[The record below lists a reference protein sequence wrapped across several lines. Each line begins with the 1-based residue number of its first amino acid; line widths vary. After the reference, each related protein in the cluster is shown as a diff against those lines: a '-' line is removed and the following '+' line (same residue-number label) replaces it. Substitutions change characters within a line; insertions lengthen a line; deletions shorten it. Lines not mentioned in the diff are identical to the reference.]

1 MNIYNHFDNLTL
13 TIDQRNAL
21 EKLSAFLESDDSI
34 FILQGYAGSGKT
46 TLLKG
51 FVDYLKSLQKQY
63 QLMAPTG
70 RAAKILRE
78 KAGSGKTI
86 HSSIYNLQRLEAINS
101 DSDEVAD
108 HSIKYYFPNDLTH
121 NNERILIVDEASMVS
136 SKESKN
142 ELFDFGTNILLDDLL
157 TYAFST
163 NKNNKIIFVGDPA
176 QLPSVGDNNSWALD
190 LEHFKQLGYSGNME
204 VLTEVKRQ
212 ENNLILKNAT
222 EIREVLNSHPRN
234 ELTLEFDDTSFLKLA
249 SIDVID
255 KYVDLYPRPEIG
267 DGVIISYSNAQCYH
281 YNYTIR
287 EALYPNQKD
296 ILPGDLLLINNNNYH
311 TYPTE
316 LYNGDIAKVVDR
328 SETIETLSAPIWVV
342 KNGEKV
348 RITISLEFRKI
359 TIRVPQYDG
368 EIHCYIIETLL
379 NSIDR
384 DLTVDMLKALYINF
398 VMRFNDEQERRQ
410 KSGLPKHKVG
420 SEEFKQALKADPYY
434 NALRVK
440 YGYAITCHKAQGG
453 EWDKVFVD
461 YSGRIGLFNDALRWC
476 YTATTRA
483 INTLYAIN
491 PPHFTT
497 FSKLKFSGVVS
508 INKIP
513 KNALSLNHVNTSPF
527 HKAED
532 HKGKSLK
539 YWEVKEKLEDD
550 IFEIQNVESSGY
562 LERYTLIDTANL
574 KYTIQASHKESGHF
588 IDTFKVQNASST
600 ALEKRLEDIFNEN
613 MGGAFHIN
621 YTPSLNHLQILH
633 SIMRETCAGLDITIT
648 NIEEQVDKYFVI
660 YYLRTD
666 SLSSYIQFYFKGNGN
681 YSTAMPKTFQCG
693 NDKKLNLLIEN
704 LTNYAS
710 SRD

>member
-1 MNIYNHFDNLTL
+1 MNILTHFQHLTL
-13 TIDQRNAL
+13 TDDQHIAL
-21 EKLSAFLESDDSI
+21 EMLSAFLESEDRV

-51 FVDYLKSLQKQY
+51 FVEYLKSLQKQY
-63 QLMAPTG
+63 HLMAPTG
-70 RAAKILRE
+70 RAAKILRD
-78 KAGSGKTI
+78 KTGAGRTI
-86 HSSIYNLQRLEAINS
+86 HSSIYNLKHLEAINS
-101 DSDEVAD
+101 DSEEVAD
-108 HSIKYYFPNDLTH
+108 HSLKYFFPIDL
-121 NNERILIVDEASMVS
+121 NNTDESILIVDEASMIS

-157 TYAFST
+157 TYAFSS

-176 QLPSVGDNNSWALD
+176 QLAPVGDNYSWALD
-190 LEHFKQLGYSGNME
+190 LEYFKQLGYGGQMVE
-204 VLTEVKRQ
+204 LTEVMRQ

-234 ELTLEFDDTSFLKLA
+234 ELQLEFDSLTCIELSN
-249 SIDVID
+249 IDVID
-255 KYVDLYPRPEIG
+255 SYVELYPKPEIG

-281 YNYTIR
+281 YNYAIR

-311 TYPTE
+311 TYAAE
-316 LYNGDIAKVVDR
+316 LYNGDIVKVVDR
-328 SETIETLSAPIWVV
+328 SEKVETLSAPVWSV
-342 KNGEKV
+342 KSGKKE
-348 RITISLEFRKI
+348 RLTISLDFRRI

-368 EIHCYIIETLL
+368 EIECYIIETLL

-384 DLTVDMLKALYINF
+384 DLTIDMTKALYINF
-398 VMRFNDEQERRQ
+398 VMRFNEEQERRG

-491 PPHFTT
+491 PPHFTN
-497 FSKLKFSGVVS
+497 FSKLKFSDVVS
-508 INKIP
+508 INNIP
-513 KNALSLNHVNTSPF
+513 NNALSLSHVNTSPF
-527 HKAED
+527 HKPED

-550 IFEIQNVESSGY
+550 IFEILNVESREY
-562 LERYTLIDTANL
+562 LERYTIRDDQDQHYA
-574 KYTIQASHKESGHF
+574 IQASHKESGHF
-588 IDTFKVQNASST
+588 IDTFKIHNGIGT
-600 ALEKRLEDIFNEN
+600 DLEKRLEEIFNEN
-613 MGGAFHIN
+613 SGGTFHIN
-621 YTPSLNHLQILH
+621 YVPSLNHLQILH
-633 SIMRETCAGLDITIT
+633 SIMREVCEELDITIT
-648 NIEEQVDKYFVI
+648 NIVEQVDKYFVI

-666 SLSSYIQFYFKGNGN
+666 SLCSYIQFYFKKNGA
-681 YSTAMPKTFQCG
+681 YSTAMPKTFQSD
-693 NDKKLNLLIEN
+693 NDMKLNLLIEK